1 MKTYESNHLVKGE
14 DLNHHGTLF
23 AAKAASWFVE
33 AAFVAAACEHG
44 NTSEIV
50 CRNIQEMSF
59 TTPLEKGAVVQIT
72 SKIVEAGRTSLK
84 VYVEMKDSI
93 SQAVAVTGYVIF
105 VTVDAD
111 TRTKIPHGII
121 VSHF

>member
-50 CRNIQEMSF
+50 CRNIQDMSF

-72 SKIVEAGRTSLK
+72 SKIVEAGNTSLK
-84 VYVEMKDSI
+84 VYVEMKDSV
-93 SQAVAVTGYVIF
+93 SQAVAVTGHVIF
-105 VTVDAD
+105 VTVDEV

-121 VSHF
+121 VDDL

>member
-50 CRNIQEMSF
+50 CRSIQDMSF
-59 TTPLEKGAVVQIT
+59 TTPLEKGTVVQIT
-72 SKIVEAGRTSLK
+72 SEIVEAGRTSLK

-93 SQAVAVTGYVIF
+93 SQTVAVTGYVIF
-105 VTVDAD
+105 VTVDAN

-121 VSHF
+121 VSKF

>member
-44 NTSEIV
+44 NSSEIV
-50 CRNIQEMSF
+50 CRNIQDMSF
-59 TTPLEKGAVVQIT
+59 TMPIEKGAVVQIT
-72 SKIVEAGRTSLK
+72 SKVVEAGRTSLK
-84 VYVEMKDSI
+84 VYVEMKDTF
-93 SQAVAVTGYVIF
+93 SQSVAVTGHVVF
-105 VTVDAD
+105 VTVDAK
-111 TRTKIPHGII
+111 TRNKIPHGILI
-121 VSHF
+121 